1 MRNCNEIRPLALSL
15 AIDTRESDALRK
27 LAILAILLAAT
38 AVLAGARL
46 PVHGPL
52 PQQRPDIEGSS
63 APTPDSNAGGTQP
76 PPAAEMPTPEPKP
89 DNQKPE
95 TQKPETS
102 TPNETATPKTE
113 PAKPMQGPPLPPGK
127 ENPQGPTEE
136 NKPPAAQTL
145 EEQHLTI
152 EPESDA
158 DHAECTAA
166 LQALG
171 VVFKDAPRIDD
182 GNGCGIDKPII
193 VSEAL
198 PGIKLKP
205 EATIR
210 CPAALALARWMKE
223 SVIPAASAALPER
236 GRITTV
242 NQATSYMCRL
252 RNGAETGKISEH
264 ARGNAIDIASFHFEK
279 GEDVAVRSR
288 REDPTLTGAFQR
300 TVSAAGC
307 LYFTTVLDPESDAAH
322 ETHFHL
328 DVIERKGNYRYC
340 H

>member
-1 MRNCNEIRPLALSL
+1 MTE
-15 AIDTRESDALRK
+15 TDALRK
-27 LAILAILLAAT
+27 LSILAILLAAAT
-38 AVLAGARL
+38 LLAGARL
-46 PVHGPL
+46 PPHGPL
-52 PQQRPDIEGSS
+52 PQPRPDAGDTAS
-63 APTPDSNAGGTQP
+63 PTPLPDKAE
-76 PPAAEMPTPEPKP
+76 PPAPDDVPAPQPKP
-89 DNQKPE
+89 DVKEPE
-95 TQKPETS
+95 TPAPDQPAA
-102 TPNETATPKTE
+102 PQTE
-113 PAKPMQGPPLPPGK
+113 PAKPEPAKPEPIKPTPAEPMQGPPLPPGK
-127 ENPQGPTEE
+127 GPQPLAED
-136 NKPPAAQTL
+136 NKPPAEQTL

-166 LQALG
+166 LKALG
-171 VVFKDAPRIDD
+171 LVFKDAPRIDD

-198 PGIKLKP
+198 PGITLKP

-223 SVIPAASAALPER
+223 SVIPAATAALPDQ
-236 GRITTV
+236 GRLTTV

-252 RNGAETGKISEH
+252 RNGAGTGKISEH

-288 REDPTLTGAFQR
+288 RDDPTLTGAFQR

-307 LYFTTVLDPESDAAH
+307 LFFTTVLDPESDSAH

-328 DVIERKGNYRYC
+328 DVIERKGSYRYC

>member
-1 MRNCNEIRPLALSL
+1 M
-15 AIDTRESDALRK
+15 RK
-27 LAILAILLAAT
+27 LSILAILLAAI

-46 PVHGPL
+46 PVQGPL
-52 PQQRPDIEGSS
+52 PQQRPDAEGSS
-63 APTPDSNAGGTQP
+63 TAAPDTTTEGTQP
-76 PPAAEMPTPEPKP
+76 PIPAEVPAPEPKP
-89 DNQKPE
+89 DAQKPE
-95 TQKPETS
+95 TPAPSE
-102 TPNETATPKTE
+102 PATPKTE
-113 PAKPMQGPPLPPGK
+113 TAPMQGPPLPPGK
-127 ENPQGPTEE
+127 AETPQAPAGET
-136 NKPPAAQTL
+136 KPPAAQTL

-158 DHAECTAA
+158 EHAECTAA
-166 LQALG
+166 LQAMG
-171 VVFKDAPRIDD
+171 VVFKEAPHIDD

-193 VSEAL
+193 VSEPL

-210 CPAALALARWMKE
+210 CPTALALAHWMKE
-223 SVIPAASAALPER
+223 SVIPSASAALPNQ
-236 GRITTV
+236 GRITAV
-242 NQATSYMCRL
+242 NQASAYICRL
-252 RNGAETGKISEH
+252 RNSAETGKISEH

-279 GEDVAVRSR
+279 GEDVAIRSR

-328 DVIERKGNYRYC
+328 DVIERKGGYRYC

>member
-1 MRNCNEIRPLALSL
+1 M
-15 AIDTRESDALRK
+15 RK
-27 LAILAILLAAT
+27 LSTLAILLAAT
-38 AVLAGARL
+38 AFLAGARL
-46 PVHGPL
+46 PSQGPL
-52 PQQRPDIEGSS
+52 PQPRPDNAQATSPASPSEKVEPPAPEEVPAPQPKPEVKAPGTSPDQPS
-63 APTPDSNAGGTQP
+63 APPAETAKP
-76 PPAAEMPTPEPKP
+76 PP
-89 DNQKPE
+89 
-95 TQKPETS
+95 
-102 TPNETATPKTE
+102 TE
-113 PAKPMQGPPLPPGK
+113 PMQGPPLPPGK
-127 ENPQGPTEE
+127 LESSQTPEE
-136 NKPPAAQTL
+136 TKSPAEQTL

-158 DHAECTAA
+158 EHAECTAA
-166 LQALG
+166 LKALG

-210 CPAALALARWMKE
+210 CPAALALARWMRE
-223 SVIPAASAALPER
+223 SVIPAATAALPEQ

-242 NQATSYMCRL
+242 NQATAYMCRL

-288 REDPTLTGAFQR
+288 REDATLTGAFQR

-307 LYFTTVLDPESDAAH
+307 LYFTTVLDPESDSAH

-328 DVIERKGNYRYC
+328 DVIKRKGGYRYC

>member
-1 MRNCNEIRPLALSL
+1 M
-15 AIDTRESDALRK
+15 
-27 LAILAILLAAT
+27 
-38 AVLAGARL
+38 
-46 PVHGPL
+46 
-52 PQQRPDIEGSS
+52 
-63 APTPDSNAGGTQP
+63 
-76 PPAAEMPTPEPKP
+76 PPAE
-89 DNQKPE
+89 
-95 TQKPETS
+95 
-102 TPNETATPKTE
+102 
-113 PAKPMQGPPLPPGK
+113 
-127 ENPQGPTEE
+127 
-136 NKPPAAQTL
+136 QTL

-158 DHAECTAA
+158 EHAECTAA
-166 LQALG
+166 LQTLG
-171 VVFKDAPRIDD
+171 VVFKEMPRIDD

-210 CPAALALARWMKE
+210 CPTALALARWMKE
-223 SVIPAASAALPER
+223 SVVPAASAALPEQ
-236 GRITTV
+236 GRITTI

-288 REDPTLTGAFQR
+288 REDSTLTGAFQR

-328 DVIERKGNYRYC
+328 DVIERKGGYRYC

>member
-1 MRNCNEIRPLALSL
+1 MRYPY
-15 AIDTRESDALRK
+15 AIDMTETDALRK
-27 LAILAILLAAT
+27 LSILAILLAAAT
-38 AVLAGARL
+38 FLAGARL
-46 PVHGPL
+46 PPHGPL
-52 PQQRPDIEGSS
+52 PQPRPDAAGSTS
-63 APTPDSNAGGTQP
+63 PTPLPDKAE
-76 PPAAEMPTPEPKP
+76 PPAPNDVPAPQPKP
-89 DNQKPE
+89 DVKEPETPAPDQPAAAPTEPKKPE
-95 TQKPETS
+95 SAKPE
-102 TPNETATPKTE
+102 
-113 PAKPMQGPPLPPGK
+113 PAEPMQGPPLPPG
-127 ENPQGPTEE
+127 QGPQTPEE
-136 NKPPAAQTL
+136 DNKPPAEQTL

-158 DHAECTAA
+158 KHAECTAA
-166 LQALG
+166 LKALG
-171 VVFKDAPRIDD
+171 VAFRDVPRIDD

-198 PGIKLKP
+198 PGITLKP
-205 EATIR
+205 EATVR

-223 SVIPAASAALPER
+223 SVIPAASAALPEQ
-236 GRITTV
+236 GRLTTV

-252 RNGAETGKISEH
+252 RNSAGTGKISEH

-288 REDPTLTGAFQR
+288 REDATLTGAFQR

-328 DVIERKGNYRYC
+328 DVIERKGGYRYC